1 MTQDPDAIR
10 GKSDKFDPKNFKN
23 KNFCIAKAPYIK
35 IKMTTCGK
43 TFALFAG
50 IMSSYSKIREE
61 IDQ

>member
-10 GKSDKFDPKNFKN
+10 GKFDKLDPKNSKN

-35 IKMTTCGK
+35 IKMTMCGK

-50 IMSSYSKIREE
+50 IMSSYSKIKE